1 MSMLLGSS
9 TYSVKENLVPN
20 LKMTDSDNIM
30 EVKREL
36 TMMRKDVKRLTES
49 GAEKERD
56 IERLKKENF
65 NLINRCRNGMSKS

>member
-36 TMMRKDVKRLTES
+36 TMMRKDVKR
-49 GAEKERD
+49 
-56 IERLKKENF
+56 
-65 NLINRCRNGMSKS
+65 